1 MLKKWLSS
9 LRDKFPAK
17 ALSLALA
24 REEKLRGD
32 LRAANQTISELK
44 AVELRNRQRISSQSS
59 EIKDLN
65 VQLIKVRGALQK
77 VKDKR
82 DDYRTQLTDYRQKT
96 FRRSK

>member
-1 MLKKWLSS
+1 MLKEWLSS
-9 LRDKFPAK
+9 LRDNFPVM
-17 ALSLALA
+17 ALSRALA
-24 REEKLRGD
+24 REETLRVNFRRATQVIQELNTQKND
-32 LRAANQTISELK
+32 LLVCTAK
-44 AVELRNRQRISSQSS
+44 QRD

-65 VQLIKVRGALQK
+65 VQLIKLRGALQK